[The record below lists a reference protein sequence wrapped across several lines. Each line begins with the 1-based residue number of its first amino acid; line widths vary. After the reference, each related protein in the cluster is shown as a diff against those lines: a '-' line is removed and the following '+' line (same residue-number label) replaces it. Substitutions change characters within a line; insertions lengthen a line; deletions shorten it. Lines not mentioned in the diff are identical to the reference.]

1 MRLNPINEPFSKT
14 EILRDLEAVREWS
27 LDFWRQFETAE
38 FFTPI
43 GDAWSPAD
51 NVRHLVKSNRPVAKA
66 MDLPRILLYLR
77 FGFGREPSRGYSEI
91 HAIYQEALGTGL
103 KAGRYEASPV
113 STEQQ
118 TAEGRERA
126 LRSLDGTFDALA
138 GALRRWPEKALD
150 RARLPHPG
158 LGPLTVR
165 EMLLFTLYHNAHHV
179 LGVARRKPSDTAPG
193 LAPPR
198 KP

>member
-1 MRLNPINEPFSKT
+1 MRPNPIHEPFSKA

-27 LDFWRQFETAE
+27 LDFWRQFETDE
-38 FFTPI
+38 FFKPI

-51 NVRHLVKSNRPVAKA
+51 NVRHLVKSNRPVAMA
-66 MDLPRILLYLR
+66 MGLPRIVLYFR
-77 FGFGREPSRGYSEI
+77 FGLGRKPSRSYSEL
-91 HAIYQEALGTGL
+91 HAVYQEALSGGL
-103 KAGRYEASPV
+103 KAGRFEASPV
-113 STEQQ
+113 STDQQ

-126 LRSLDGTFDALA
+126 LASLAGTFDALA
-138 GALRRWPEKALD
+138 HALHRWPEKALD

-179 LGVARRKPSDTAPG
+179 LGMARRKAPG
-193 LAPPR
+193 AVS
-198 KP
+198 

>member
-1 MRLNPINEPFSKT
+1 MKPETMRPNPISEPFSKT
-14 EILRDLEAVREWS
+14 EILRDLDAVRDWS
-27 LDFWRQFETAE
+27 LDFWRRFETSE

-66 MDLPRILLYLR
+66 MGLPRILLYFR
-77 FGFGREPSRGYSEI
+77 FGLGRKPSRAYSEI
-91 HAIYQEALGTGL
+91 HAVYQEALGAGL
-103 KAGRYEASPV
+103 QAGRFAASPV
-113 STEQQ
+113 SPEQQ

-126 LRSLDGTFDALA
+126 LRSLAGTFDALA
-138 GALRRWPEKALD
+138 GALRRWPEGALD

-158 LGPLTVR
+158 LGSLTVR

-179 LGVARRKPSDTAPG
+179 LGVARRQQSGPAS
-193 LAPPR
+193 
-198 KP
+198 

>member
-1 MRLNPINEPFSKT
+1 MRPNPVTEPFSKT
-14 EILRDLEAVREWS
+14 EILRDLEAVRDWS
-27 LDFWRQFETAE
+27 LDFWRQFEGAE
-38 FFTPI
+38 FFAPL
-43 GDAWSPAD
+43 GEAWSPAD
-51 NVRHLVKSNRPVAKA
+51 NVRHLVKSNRPVAQA
-66 MDLPRILLYLR
+66 MGLPRILLYLR
-77 FGFGREPSRGYSEI
+77 FGLGRRPSRGYSEI
-91 HAIYQEALGTGL
+91 HAIYQEALGAGL

-126 LRSLDGTFDALA
+126 LRSLADTFDALA
-138 GALRRWPEKALD
+138 GALRRWPEGALD

-179 LGVARRKPSDTAPG
+179 LGVARRKPSAG
-193 LAPPR
+193 
-198 KP
+198 

>member
-1 MRLNPINEPFSKT
+1 MKPNPISNPFSKA

-27 LDFWRQFETAE
+27 LDFWRQFETSE
-38 FFTPI
+38 FFAPV
-43 GDAWSPAD
+43 GEAWSPAD
-51 NVRHLVKSNRPVAKA
+51 NVRHLVKSNRPVAMA
-66 MDLPRILLYLR
+66 MGLPRIVLYLR
-77 FGFGREPSRGYSEI
+77 FGLSRRPSRSYSEMY
-91 HAIYQEALGTGL
+91 ATYQDALGGGL

-113 STEQQ
+113 SPEQR

-126 LRSLDGTFDALA
+126 LQSLAGTFEALA
-138 GALRRWPEKALD
+138 VELRRWPEKALD

-179 LGVARRKPSDTAPG
+179 MGVARRNPVSAG
-193 LAPPR
+193 AVM
-198 KP
+198 